1 MKHARNSVVAGE
13 SRSTKARLQEAWQ
26 STLGRFATGEDGS
39 RNLVQRLV
47 EWGKLTGDEGKT
59 LLADWRKAIEN
70 NRKLLERRVDEAVH
84 TSMARFK
91 LPNRVELE
99 AIAEQVGQLE
109 ARVRALRQRSND
121 GAR

>member
-26 STLGRFATGEDGS
+26 STLGRFATAEDGS

-47 EWGKLTGDEGKT
+47 EWGKITGDEGKT

-84 TSMARFK
+84 KSIARFK
-91 LPNRVELE
+91 LPSRIELD
-99 AIAEQVGQLE
+99 AIAAQVGRLE
-109 ARVRALRQRSND
+109 QRMRALKQRLAD

>member
-1 MKHARNSVVAGE
+1 MKHSRNSVVAGE

-26 STLGRFATGEDGS
+26 STLGRFATAEDGS
-39 RNLVQRLV
+39 RNLIQRLV

-84 TSMARFK
+84 NSMARFK
-91 LPNRVELE
+91 LPSRVELE
-99 AIAEQVGQLE
+99 ALAAQVARLE
-109 ARVRALRQRSND
+109 LRVRTLKQRLASGD
-121 GAR
+121 H